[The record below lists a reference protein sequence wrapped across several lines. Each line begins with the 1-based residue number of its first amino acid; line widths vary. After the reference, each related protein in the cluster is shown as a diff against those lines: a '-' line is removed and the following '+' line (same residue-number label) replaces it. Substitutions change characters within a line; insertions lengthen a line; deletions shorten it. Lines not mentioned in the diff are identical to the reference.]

1 MRILFFGTSPFA
13 VPALHALLLSRH
25 EVIGVVTQ
33 PDRPHGRGLLLSQS
47 PIKKAVQTL
56 APAIPILQPE
66 RARAKEFV
74 QAVREMQPD
83 ALVVAAFG
91 QILPQRLLDISPHGG
106 INVHGSLLPRWRGA
120 APIQFAIMEGDLET
134 GVTTMQMD
142 AGMDTGDI
150 LLMGRV
156 AIGQDDNAQT
166 LEEKLAALGAD
177 LLLETLTLLEEGNC
191 PSTPQDGELATYA
204 PSLPPDI
211 GMIDWSQPAEKIA
224 SRIRGLSPRPGAFAF
239 CNGRRIKLWR
249 AQDTPA
255 ESEQAAGVVV
265 KVTPMGIIVQAGK
278 QSALLLEEVQP
289 ESKNRMP
296 ASDWARGAH
305 LQPGAAFDHVSR
317 YSAEPGERPQWLSKS
332 HDSK

>member
-1 MRILFFGTSPFA
+1 MRILFFGTSSFA
-13 VPALHALLLSRH
+13 VPTLHALLVSRH

-33 PDRPHGRGLLLSQS
+33 PDRPHGRGLQLSQS
-47 PIKKAVQTL
+47 PVKKAVQVA
-56 APAIPILQPE
+56 APSIPILQPE

-91 QILPQRLLDISPHGG
+91 QILPQRLLDIPPYGG

-120 APIQFAIMEGDLET
+120 APIQYSIMEGDLET

-156 AIGQDDNAQT
+156 AITEDDNAQT
-166 LEEKLAALGAD
+166 LEEKLAALGAN
-177 LLLETLTLLEEGNC
+177 LLLETLTRLEERNC
-191 PSTPQDGELATYA
+191 PRTPQDSSQATYA

-224 SRIRGLSPRPGAFAF
+224 NTIRGLSPRPGAFAVH
-239 CNGRRIKLWR
+239 NGRRIKIWKAR
-249 AQDTPA
+249 AEPVESA
-255 ESEQAAGVVV
+255 ERAGVVAKLV
-265 KVTPMGIIVQAGK
+265 PMGIIVQAGK
-278 QSALLLEEVQP
+278 QTALLLEEVQP
-289 ESKNRMP
+289 ESKNRMG
-296 ASDWARGAH
+296 ASAWARGAH
-305 LQPGAAFDHVSR
+305 VQPGAAFDQVPR
-317 YSAEPGERPQWLSKS
+317 KAVGPGENSNG
-332 HDSK
+332 